1 MARAK
6 RSFVYEQ
13 LFPETAGVEAL
24 MEAKRV
30 PLDAIDA
37 NPDQP
42 RRGEL
47 PGIPELARHIA
58 EYGLLQ
64 PVVVTTPDAGRYT
77 LIAGA
82 RRLAAFKLLL
92 ETDDEPE
99 QWATIPALERETDS
113 ADRLV
118 LAMAENIARHNLSDA
133 DTITSL
139 GLLRDLRGWS
149 IAEIARRLGTSDVWI
164 HRHFSVAGDP
174 ALGEQV
180 QAGALSVAKAYEVV
194 RARTPIARAA
204 ALAAA
209 LGGDPLRVIR
219 QRAQDSP
226 ALSVGEGPTRS
237 DDPGPIAPA
246 GEPSG
251 RGETAELSIG
261 TIGTDERVSPRG
273 AWQDARGSD
282 PSVRSDYGTGPVATA
297 APSVGPRDL
306 AEAAHQL
313 GLAVP
318 LADLASTS
326 LFFVA
331 FKNDLMVGDGE
342 ALIKAMREDLRRLEG
357 LVRTAQQG
365 QRRVPA
371 FPTG

>member
-30 PLDAIDA
+30 PLASIDA

-99 QWATIPALERETDS
+99 QWATIPVLERETDS

-194 RARTPIARAA
+194 RARTPMARAA

-219 QRAQDSP
+219 QRAQAGP
-226 ALSVGEGPTRS
+226 ALSGGEGPTRS
-237 DDPGPIAPA
+237 DNPRGIAPA
-246 GEPSG
+246 GEPNDL
-251 RGETAELSIG
+251 GESAERA
-261 TIGTDERVSPRG
+261 IGTDERDSPRF

-282 PSVRSDYGTGPVATA
+282 PSIRSDYGTGPVATV

-306 AEAAHQL
+306 AEAAREF

-331 FKNDLMVGDGE
+331 FKNNLMVGDGE

-357 LVRTAQQG
+357 LVRTAQQDR
-365 QRRVPA
+365 RRVPA